1 MSRNILGLMAI
12 LLLSAVP
19 LFATG
24 DGEAAATDMAPGAV
38 LRADLPAHR

>member
-1 MSRNILGLMAI
+1 MSRILLGLTAI
-12 LLLSAVP
+12 LLLSAGP

-24 DGEAAATDMAPGAV
+24 EGEAAATDMAPGAV